1 MIDLGLVVARLL
13 HYAAVTTLAG
23 VSLFPLYAYAA
34 TEPKE
39 MFRRRQSV
47 LLSAA
52 IGALLSG
59 LLWFVFSVANMSGT
73 LAGVA
78 DQEVLWTVLN
88 ETTFGSV
95 WMARMLL
102 AVIIIG
108 VTAVPQFW
116 TAIAGRDLIPA
127 FLAAVL
133 LASLAGTGH
142 SQIEEGWM
150 SLVHVGSDAAH
161 LLAAGAWLGGLVP
174 LGLILLGYAMT
185 DREGSPIVDVD
196 RILLRFSSM
205 GYVAVATLI
214 ASGLINSWFLVG
226 SVSSLLKT
234 LYGQLLLGKLAL
246 FAAML
251 ALAAAN
257 RIWLV
262 PRMIE
267 MRAGASG
274 KPSVWLDRLRYHV
287 LGEQFLGLMIL
298 LAVSVL
304 GTMRPAI
311 GNENEATGKA
321 TIEPACK
328 NVLIVPIGEE
338 LPSGTCKSN
347 GRLYPK
353 IPIARK
359 VATHSVW
366 AADGRWGFIAT
377 R

>member
-1 MIDLGLVVARLL
+1 MVDLGLVVARLL
-13 HYAAVTTLAG
+13 HYAAVTALAG
-23 VSLFPLYAYAA
+23 VSFFPLYAYAA

-39 MFRRRQSV
+39 LFRRRRAV

-59 LLWFVFSVANMSGT
+59 LLWFVFSVANMSGA
-73 LAGVA
+73 LADVA
-78 DQEVLWTVLN
+78 DHEVLWTVLN
-88 ETTFGSV
+88 ETAFGSV
-95 WMARMLL
+95 WMARMFL
-102 AVIIIG
+102 AVIILG

-116 TAIAGRDLIPA
+116 TAIAGRDLITA

-174 LGLILLGYAMT
+174 LGFVLLGYTMT
-185 DREGSPIVDVD
+185 DRQASSSVDVD

-226 SVSSLLKT
+226 SVSSLLTT

-251 ALAAAN
+251 ALAAVN
-257 RIWLV
+257 RFWLV
-262 PRMIE
+262 PQLIE
-267 MRAGASG
+267 TRQDSG
-274 KPSVWLDRLRYHV
+274 EPAMWLGRLRYHV
-287 LGEQFLGLMIL
+287 LGEQFLGLMVL
-298 LAVSVL
+298 LAVAVL
-304 GTMRPAI
+304 GTMRPAV
-311 GNENEATGKA
+311 GQ
-321 TIEPACK
+321 
-328 NVLIVPIGEE
+328 
-338 LPSGTCKSN
+338 
-347 GRLYPK
+347 
-353 IPIARK
+353 
-359 VATHSVW
+359 
-366 AADGRWGFIAT
+366 
-377 R
+377 

>member
-1 MIDLGLVVARLL
+1 MIALGLVVARLL
-13 HYAAVTTLAG
+13 HHAAVITLAG
-23 VSLFPLYAYAA
+23 VSFFPLYAYAA

-39 MFRRRQSV
+39 LVPCRQA
-47 LLSAA
+47 LLLAA
-52 IGALLSG
+52 AVGALFSG

-73 LAGVA
+73 LAAVA

-102 AVIIIG
+102 AVIILG
-108 VTAVPQFW
+108 VTAVRPLW
-116 TAIAGRDLIPA
+116 TAMAGRDLVA
-127 FLAAVL
+127 ACLAAVL

-142 SQIEEGWM
+142 AQIEEGWM
-150 SLVHVGSDAAH
+150 SIVHVGSDAAH

-174 LGLILLGYAMT
+174 LGFILLDHSMRDGEPA
-185 DREGSPIVDVD
+185 VDAD

-205 GYVAVATLI
+205 GYVAVATLM

-226 SVSSLLKT
+226 SVAGLLT
-234 LYGQLLLGKLAL
+234 TVYGQILVGKLAL

-257 RIWLV
+257 RLWLV
-262 PRMIE
+262 PRIIE
-267 MRAGASG
+267 TRAEPSEEPSG
-274 KPSVWLDRLRYHV
+274 LLGRLRYHV

-311 GNENEATGKA
+311 GQ
-321 TIEPACK
+321 
-328 NVLIVPIGEE
+328 
-338 LPSGTCKSN
+338 
-347 GRLYPK
+347 
-353 IPIARK
+353 
-359 VATHSVW
+359 
-366 AADGRWGFIAT
+366 
-377 R
+377 